1 MEKYLFSAEKTVKEA
16 ITYMEEK
23 DIKALIIVDDERKIK
38 GLFSHGDMRRYFL
51 KGGELS
57 ANIQCAMNKTPIVF
71 SNRQEAE
78 QRRREK
84 PLVIYPIINT
94 KKVIIDVLLERESD
108 ENEQISTI
116 LSFVPLVIMAGGK
129 GTRLLPYTKILPKA
143 LIPIG
148 EYTIMERIIK
158 VFERYGCEKV
168 FAVINYKG
176 NMIKAYFNELEK
188 SYSMDFIE
196 ETEFLG
202 TGGGLSLLK
211 GRIHNTFFL
220 SNCDILVNA
229 DLECVYKTHKMHGN
243 KITIV
248 CAMKNMQIPY
258 GIVET
263 NDDGGIS
270 DFKEKPE
277 FSFLTNTGLYLIEPE
292 VIDSLNEGEFIH
304 FPDIAKRYLENGE
317 KVGVFPISESAWM
330 DMGQFKE
337 MDVMMKTLGV

>member
-1 MEKYLFSAEKTVKEA
+1 MEKSLFLVNKSVKEA
-16 ITYMEEK
+16 IAYMEEK
-23 DIKALIIVDDERKIK
+23 DIKALVIVDEERKIK

-57 ANIQCAMNKTPIVF
+57 ANIQNAMNAEPIVF

-84 PLVIYPIINT
+84 PLVIYPIINEERV
-94 KKVIIDVLLERESD
+94 VIDILFERESI
-108 ENEQISTI
+108 ENEQVSSI
-116 LSFVPLVIMAGGK
+116 LSTVPLVIMAGGK
-129 GTRLLPYTKILPKA
+129 GTRLFPYTKILPKA

-148 EYTIMERIIK
+148 DYTIMERIIK
-158 VFERYGCEKV
+158 VFERYGCNKV
-168 FAVINYKG
+168 FTVINYKG
-176 NMIKAYFNELEK
+176 NMIKAYFNELDK
-188 SYSMDFIE
+188 DYSMDFVE

-211 GRIHNTFFL
+211 GMIDNTFFL

-229 DLECVYKTHKMHGN
+229 DLECVYKTHKMNGN

-263 NDDGGIS
+263 NDEGGIQ

-292 VIDSLNEGEFIH
+292 VIDSLNEGEFVH
-304 FPDIAKRYLENGE
+304 FPDIAKRYLERGE
-317 KVGVFPISESAWM
+317 KVGVFPIPESAWM

>member
-1 MEKYLFSAEKTVKEA
+1 MEKSLFSVNKSVKEA
-16 ITYMEEK
+16 IAYMEEK
-23 DIKALIIVDDERKIK
+23 DIKALVIVDEERKIR

-51 KGGELS
+51 RGGELS
-57 ANIQCAMNKTPIVF
+57 ANIQNAMNSKPIVF

-84 PLVIYPIINT
+84 PLVIYPIINEDSV
-94 KKVIIDVLLERESD
+94 VIDILLERD
-108 ENEQISTI
+108 TIENEQVSSI
-116 LSFVPLVIMAGGK
+116 LSTVPLVIMAGGK
-129 GTRLLPYTKILPKA
+129 GTRLFPYTKILPKA

-148 EYTIMERIIK
+148 DYTIMERIIK
-158 VFERYGCEKV
+158 VFERYGCNKV
-168 FAVINYKG
+168 FTVINYKG

-188 SYSMDFIE
+188 KYSMDFVE

-211 GRIHNTFFL
+211 GMIDDTFFL

-229 DLECVYKTHKMHGN
+229 DLECVYKTHKMNGN

-263 NDDGGIS
+263 NDEGGIE

-292 VIDSLNEGEFIH
+292 VIDSLNEGEFVH
-304 FPDIAKRYLENGE
+304 FPDIAKRYLEQGE